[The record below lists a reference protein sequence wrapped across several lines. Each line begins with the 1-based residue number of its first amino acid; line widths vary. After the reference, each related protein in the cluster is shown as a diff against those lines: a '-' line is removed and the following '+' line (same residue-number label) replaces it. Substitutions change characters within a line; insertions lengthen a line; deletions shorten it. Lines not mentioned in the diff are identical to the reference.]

1 MSNDKKICTTF
12 TEMFSS
18 VNLNLK
24 FQILPL
30 LVCTKY
36 IFVAAEEVEEKQL
49 HFQQVNWFNSYLH
62 APEHLN
68 RIYCLS
74 LVSIE
79 AFLVSDLD

>member
-1 MSNDKKICTTF
+1 
-12 TEMFSS
+12 MFNS

-49 HFQQVNWFNSYLH
+49 HFQQVN
-62 APEHLN
+62 
-68 RIYCLS
+68 
-74 LVSIE
+74 
-79 AFLVSDLD
+79 